1 MILEPGRK
9 CQFSVFGLF
18 VLLCV
23 GFQSFP
29 ELDDVSSVNRV
40 RVLRKLQWSWGMREP
55 SCCPLTLEL
64 GGGEHDAQQTGTW
77 AEGPHPGKDKP
88 PLETQ
93 GMHAGLGREA
103 PPRLF
108 TSVSFQTKLSWQ
120 LRVAGVDLPTKSGG
134 TSQGLWARGQR
145 LRGRFAV
152 AQVRGSAGTG
162 RSQPGGADKGGR
174 NRGDLVQGS
183 RHQVSGSRMRATT
196 VSCNPRGERS
206 QAGRHHLNLGSRP
219 CRG

>member
-1 MILEPGRK
+1 M
-9 CQFSVFGLF
+9 
-18 VLLCV
+18 VLGDGGAQLL
-23 GFQSFP
+23 P
-29 ELDDVSSVNRV
+29 
-40 RVLRKLQWSWGMREP
+40 P
-55 SCCPLTLEL
+55 TLEL
-64 GGGEHDAQQTGTW
+64 GGGNTMLSGQAPGQREPTLGRINHHWRRKACMQGW
-77 AEGPHPGKDKP
+77 AEKHRHDFSLRSPSKP
-88 PLETQ
+88 N
-93 GMHAGLGREA
+93 
-103 PPRLF
+103 
-108 TSVSFQTKLSWQ
+108 S
-120 LRVAGVDLPTKSGG
+120 AGVDLPTKSGG

-145 LRGRFAV
+145 LQGRFAV

>member
-23 GFQSFP
+23 GFQSFL
-29 ELDDVSSVNRV
+29 ELDDVSSVSRV
-40 RVLRKLQWSWGMREP
+40 RSRGSCSGPGGWGSPAAAPDAR
-55 SCCPLTLEL
+55 TRW
-64 GGGEHDAQQTGTW
+64 GEHDAQRTGTW

-120 LRVAGVDLPTKSGG
+120 LRATGVDLPTKSGG

-145 LRGRFAV
+145 LQGRFAV

-196 VSCNPRGERS
+196 VSCNPRGERR